1 MWRYSSVARAT
12 GSYPVGRK
20 FKSHCRYHIWP
31 VGQAVKT
38 PPFHGGITSSI
49 LVRVT
54 KSSKSDDLLLF
65 LFVQTGTMWAS
76 YPTKIVVYI
85 TAYGLMPTSA
95 RIFIKSQVRSVFAC

>member
-65 LFVQTGTMWAS
+65 LFVIKLYTRIELRSIYTEKLSAKTATG
-76 YPTKIVVYI
+76 
-85 TAYGLMPTSA
+85 
-95 RIFIKSQVRSVFAC
+95 

>member
-1 MWRYSSVARAT
+1 MARAT

-65 LFVQTGTMWAS
+65 LFVIKLYTRIELRSIYTEKLSAKTATG
-76 YPTKIVVYI
+76 
-85 TAYGLMPTSA
+85 
-95 RIFIKSQVRSVFAC
+95 

>member
-1 MWRYSSVARAT
+1 MSRYSSEARAT

-65 LFVQTGTMWAS
+65 
-76 YPTKIVVYI
+76 
-85 TAYGLMPTSA
+85 
-95 RIFIKSQVRSVFAC
+95 IFLHKF

>member
-1 MWRYSSVARAT
+1 MLSYSSLAQSVEHAAVNRVVVGSSPT
-12 GSYPVGRK
+12 GGA
-20 FKSHCRYHIWP
+20 IWP

-65 LFVQTGTMWAS
+65 LFIIKLYTRIELRSIYTEKLSAKTATG
-76 YPTKIVVYI
+76 
-85 TAYGLMPTSA
+85 
-95 RIFIKSQVRSVFAC
+95 

>member
-1 MWRYSSVARAT
+1 MHHMWRYSSVARAT

-65 LFVQTGTMWAS
+65 IFLH
-76 YPTKIVVYI
+76 KI
-85 TAYGLMPTSA
+85 
-95 RIFIKSQVRSVFAC
+95 